1 MAKKI
6 WYATVLDDADN
17 DWGTGSLDRA
27 KAAEMAAYF
36 KSCGRPDAHIVR
48 IDLSGEKPVEMAD

>member
-1 MAKKI
+1 MKKKI

-27 KAAEMAAYF
+27 KAEEMVAYF
-36 KSCGRPDAHIVR
+36 KSCGLTYAHIVR